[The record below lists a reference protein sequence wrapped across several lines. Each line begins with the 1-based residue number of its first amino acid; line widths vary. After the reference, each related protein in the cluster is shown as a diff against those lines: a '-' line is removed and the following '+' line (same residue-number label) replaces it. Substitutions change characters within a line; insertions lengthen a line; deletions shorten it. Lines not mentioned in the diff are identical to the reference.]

1 MFQVNEL
8 NREAMTIRL
17 EGPLPDYPAFAE
29 GIRRA
34 PDRGWTLN
42 RAETE
47 LAVKNALRYVPEEY
61 HEALPPRVPGGTPH
75 PGTDLRLPFPPPR
88 AGSGGFRSISTRGN
102 AWRERPSR

>member
-34 PDRGWTLN
+34 PDRGWNLN

-61 HEALPPRVPGGTPH
+61 HEAL
-75 PGTDLRLPFPPPR
+75 LP
-88 AGSGGFRSISTRGN
+88 
-102 AWRERPSR
+102 